1 MAADKNKS
9 GRQPEKSILSLSASS
24 QPEKHQ
30 SSQATG
36 VIVRNKLR
44 QLADYI
50 QEGFPEKIVEA
61 FKYDEDQTLEKQL
74 AITSEAIAFHQIR
87 SGELWLEAGKRTTLK
102 EKHATAQAT
111 LASFLFAYLT
121 GEAKEHSES
130 TIETLRALGRQR
142 EVDIIRSLTR
152 R

>member
-1 MAADKNKS
+1 M
-9 GRQPEKSILSLSASS
+9 
-24 QPEKHQ
+24 
-30 SSQATG
+30 TG

-50 QEGFPEKIVEA
+50 QEGFPEKIVDA
-61 FKYDEDQTLEKQL
+61 FKYDKDQTLENQL
-74 AITSEAIAFHQIR
+74 AITSEAIAFHQKR
-87 SGELWLEAGKRTTLK
+87 SAELWLEAGKKTTLK
-102 EKHATAQAT
+102 EKHATARAT

-142 EVDIIRSLTR
+142 EVDIVRSLTR

>member
-1 MAADKNKS
+1 M
-9 GRQPEKSILSLSASS
+9 
-24 QPEKHQ
+24 
-30 SSQATG
+30 
-36 VIVRNKLR
+36 RNMLR

-61 FKYDEDQTLEKQL
+61 FKYDEDQTLENQL
-74 AITSEAIAFHQIR
+74 AITSEAIAFHQKR

-142 EVDIIRSLTR
+142 EVDIVRSLTR

>member
-1 MAADKNKS
+1 LLAKY
-9 GRQPEKSILSLSASS
+9 
-24 QPEKHQ
+24 Q

-61 FKYDEDQTLEKQL
+61 FKYDKDQTLENQL
-74 AITSEAIAFHQIR
+74 AITSEAIAFHQKR

-142 EVDIIRSLTR
+142 EVDIVRSLTR